1 MRWGLTCTLCFAMLS
16 PATTAFSQQGRIL
29 GRVLDAKSNDG
40 LPGANVQIANT
51 VLGAST
57 DLNGVFKIER
67 LKLGPYSLRISMIG
81 YRTKNVANVQ
91 VTEKDT
97 VVIVRLEETPIE
109 IDPVVITASKWEQ
122 EAANT
127 PATVEVLTSKEIL
140 HRNPMKIEDALET
153 AAGVQIIQ
161 ESVNIRGSD
170 GYTRGVGSRVL
181 VLIDGVPVM
190 NSDFGAVNWF
200 MISPADIERAEIVR
214 GAGSAL
220 YGSSA
225 MGGVINFIT
234 QTPSAKS
241 RTYVRTL
248 FGAFDDSHEPEWNWA
263 ARENK
268 TLDFNRQDFT
278 HSRQFGNLGIRIAG
292 GRSVSDGYVRNGDYE
307 RYNLS
312 GKFTYRFSNASS
324 FTFFSNYMHDKSGV
338 FIVWKDQDEA
348 LDVPA
353 TELDKRQKQNGVTL
367 FGKYSLALSSKAAL
381 DVRAY
386 YNRFLLGTQF
396 TTAGTFSPALG
407 LGGAIQGNLIPFNSV
422 SIIYGS
428 DFKFDK
434 VKSALSLYGQRDA
447 TLIAPYAQIE
457 WRALNNLNFSVG
469 GRYDRYEIYSDPN
482 AALGDA
488 RNYDHFSPKF
498 GINYHPLANTTLRG
512 SVANGFKFP
521 FVAQLFLEFDTAGFK
536 FLSNPNLQS
545 EESWT
550 YEIGFK
556 QRLGSNFFFE
566 VNGFYTDV
574 DNLIE
579 PEPQL
584 SGDVRF
590 INIEKA
596 KIPGVEFVTNGRWW
610 DNRLGL
616 KANFIYMNPRDEV
629 KQQLL
634 RYRQKF
640 ITFIAPSLR
649 FGNVEFQVD
658 YKYAS
663 AQENYSLPGIHQL
676 VPQKVLD
683 GRIFFYWQP
692 SWSPGTEFTFFIGA
706 NNMLNY
712 AYTLRDRSIEE
723 IRNVVAGFTA
733 EF

>member
-1 MRWGLTCTLCFAMLS
+1 MIGWRVFGAMFFATLISAAMG
-16 PATTAFSQQGRIL
+16 FGQQGRIL
-29 GRVLDAKSNDG
+29 GRVLDAKTNEG
-40 LPGANVQIANT
+40 LPGANVQIENT

-67 LKLGPYSLRISMIG
+67 LKFGPYSLRISMIG
-81 YRTKNVANVQ
+81 YRTKSVSNIK

-97 VVIVRLEETPIE
+97 VVIIRLQETPIE
-109 IDPVVITASKWEQ
+109 IDPVVVTASKWEK
-122 EAANT
+122 EAAS
-127 PATVEVLTSKEIL
+127 ASAAVEVMTSKEIL
-140 HRNPMKIEDALET
+140 HRNPVKIEDALET

-234 QTPSAKS
+234 QTPSPKS
-241 RTYVRTL
+241 RTYVRAL
-248 FGAFDDSHEPEWNWA
+248 FGAFGDSHEPEWNWA

-278 HSRQFGNLGIRIAG
+278 HSRQFGNLGIRIAA
-292 GRSVSDGYVRNGDYE
+292 GRSVSDGYVRNGDYA
-307 RYNLS
+307 RFNLS
-312 GKFTYRFSNASS
+312 GKFIYKFSNASR

-353 TELDKRQKQNGVTL
+353 TELDKRQKQNGVTF
-367 FGKYSLALSSKAAL
+367 FGKYSIALSSKAAL
-381 DVRAY
+381 EFLAY

-396 TTAGTFSPALG
+396 TSAGTFSPALG
-407 LGGAIQGNLIPFNSV
+407 LGGAIQGNLIPFNRV

-434 VKSALSLYGQRDA
+434 VKSARTLYGQRDA

-457 WRALNNLNFSVG
+457 WRALDNLNFTVG
-469 GRYDRYEIYSDPN
+469 GRYDRYDIKGDTS
-482 AALGDA
+482 AVLGEA
-488 RNYDHFSPKF
+488 RNYDHVSPKIGVNF
-498 GINYHPLANTTLRG
+498 QPTATTTLRA

-521 FVAQLFLEFDTAGFK
+521 FVAQLFLEFDAAGFK
-536 FLSNPNLQS
+536 FLSNPNLRS

-556 QRLGSNFFFE
+556 QRIGSTFFFE
-566 VNGFYTDV
+566 ANAFYTNV

-610 DNRLGL
+610 DNRIGL
-616 KANFIYMNPRDEV
+616 KANFIYMNPRDQV
-629 KQQLL
+629 KHQLL

-640 ITFIAPSLR
+640 IAFIAPSVR
-649 FGNVEFQVD
+649 FGDVEFQVD

-663 AQENYSLPGIHQL
+663 AQEHYSLPGIHQL

-683 GRIFFYWQP
+683 GRIFFYWKHY
-692 SWSPGTEFTFFIGA
+692 TFFIGA

-712 AYTLRDRSIEE
+712 AYSLRDRSIEE